1 MPRKPMKASQEM
13 NLSDHLTLGAVMR
26 VYPRKVIETHL
37 DRTGRNSIRVRRLP
51 AFLVVYLVIMLAMY
65 SEVSVRENL
74 RIVLEGLR
82 RKFGNDETPVAGGT
96 AISHQRQRIGKEP
109 FREMFEEI
117 VRPVADKGLKGCF
130 FKRWRIVAVDGNH
143 IEVQN
148 TEENREAFGVHRNQH
163 GESGYPIMKWV
174 CLTECGTRVVFAANV
189 GGVRDSEAELFEPLI
204 ERLDAGMIHLADR
217 YYYSFDRWKRCG
229 ARGAALVW
237 RVRSNLILKPET
249 VLPDGSYLA
258 WVRPSNKL
266 VRRGVCDKKEK
277 MLARVIEYQV
287 EFEDGTQSEIV
298 RLITSLLDP
307 DDASAEELACLYTER
322 WNVETGFD
330 ELKTHLKGSGRVLR
344 SQLPELVEQ
353 EFYGFLLAYFV
364 VRKVMA
370 DAARKGDVSPAEISF
385 VHAVRVIKRR
395 LTENIPPCGEEKS
408 FEVVV

>member
-1 MPRKPMKASQEM
+1 MPRKPMAAPSEM
-13 NLSDHLTLGAVMR
+13 SLADHLTLGAVMQT
-26 VYPRKVIETHL
+26 YPRKVIETHL
-37 DRTGRNSIRVRRLP
+37 DRTGRNSIRTRLLP
-51 AFLVVYLVIMLAMY
+51 AFLVVYLVIVLAMY

-96 AISHQRQRIGKEP
+96 AISKRRQRLGKDP
-109 FREMFEEI
+109 FRAMFDGI
-117 VRPVADKGLKGCF
+117 VRPVADMGLKGCF

-148 TEENREAFGVHRNQH
+148 TEDNRRAFGAHRNQH
-163 GESGYPIMKWV
+163 AESGYPLLKWV
-174 CLTECGTRVVFAANV
+174 CLVECGTRVVFAASG
-189 GGVRDSEAELFEPLI
+189 GGVHVSEVELFDPLI

-217 YYYSFDRWKRCG
+217 YYYSFERWKRCA
-229 ARGAALVW
+229 ARGAALLW
-237 RVRSNLILKPET
+237 RVKSSLKLEPET

-258 WVRPSNKL
+258 RIRPSNKL
-266 VRRGVCDKKEK
+266 LRRGVCDKKEE
-277 MLARVIEYQV
+277 MLVRVIEYQV
-287 EFEDGTQSEIV
+287 EFKDGTRSETV
-298 RLITSLLDP
+298 RLIASLLDP
-307 DDASAEELACLYTER
+307 DTASADELARLYAER

-370 DAARKGDVSPAEISF
+370 DAARKGNVSPAEVSF

-395 LTENIPPCGEEKS
+395 LTENTPPCAE
-408 FEVVV
+408 

>member
-1 MPRKPMKASQEM
+1 MPRKPMAAPREM
-13 NLSDHLTLGAVMR
+13 SLSDHLTLGAVMQ

-37 DRTGRNSIRVRRLP
+37 DRTGRNSIRTRLLP
-51 AFLVVYLVIMLAMY
+51 AFLAVYLVIVLAMY

-96 AISHQRQRIGKEP
+96 AISKQRQRLGKEP
-109 FREMFEEI
+109 FRAMFDGI
-117 VRPVADKGLKGCF
+117 VRPVADMGLKGCF

-148 TEENREAFGVHRNQH
+148 TEDNRQAFGVHSNQH
-163 GESGYPIMKWV
+163 AESGYPLLKWV
-174 CLTECGTRVVFAANV
+174 CLVECGTRVVFAASV
-189 GGVRDSEAELFEPLI
+189 GGVRVSEVELFDPLI
-204 ERLDAGMIHLADR
+204 GRLDAGMIHLADR
-217 YYYSFDRWKRCG
+217 YYYSFERWKRCAG
-229 ARGAALVW
+229 RGAALLW
-237 RVRSNLILKPET
+237 RVKSSLKLEPET

-258 WVRPSNKL
+258 RVRPSNKL
-266 VRRGVCDKKEK
+266 LRRGVCGKKEE
-277 MLARVIEYQV
+277 MLVRVIGYQV
-287 EFEDGTQSEIV
+287 EFEDGTRSETV

-307 DDASAEELACLYTER
+307 GEASADELARLYAER

-364 VRKVMA
+364 VRKVMS
-370 DAARKGDVSPAEISF
+370 DAARKGDVSPAEVSF
-385 VHAVRVIKRR
+385 VHAIRVIKRR
-395 LTENIPPCGEEKS
+395 LTENIPPCAE
-408 FEVVV
+408 

>member
-1 MPRKPMKASQEM
+1 MPRKPMAAPREM
-13 NLSDHLTLGAVMR
+13 SLADHLTLGAVMQT
-26 VYPRKVIETHL
+26 YPRKVIEKYL
-37 DRTGRNSIRVRRLP
+37 DRTGKNSIRVRLLP
-51 AFLVVYLVIMLAMY
+51 AFLVVYLVIVLAMY

-82 RKFGNDETPVAGGT
+82 RKFGKNLPLIAGGT

-109 FREMFEEI
+109 FREMFDGL
-117 VRPVADKGLKGCF
+117 VRPVADLGLKGCF
-130 FKRWRIVAVDGNH
+130 FKRWRIVAADGNH
-143 IEVQN
+143 LEVQN
-148 TEENREAFGVHRNQH
+148 TEENREAFGVHSNQH
-163 GESGYPIMKWV
+163 TESGYPIMKWV

-229 ARGAALVW
+229 ARGAALLW
-237 RVRSNLILKPET
+237 RVKSNLILKPET
-249 VLPDGSYLA
+249 VLPDGSCLA

-266 VRRGVCDKKEK
+266 LRRGVCGKKEK
-277 MLARVIEYQV
+277 ILVRVIEYQV
-287 EFEDGTQSEIV
+287 EFEDGTRSETV
-298 RLITSLLDP
+298 RLITSLLDSNEV
-307 DDASAEELACLYTER
+307 SAEELAHLYAER

-370 DAARKGDVSPAEISF
+370 DAARMGEVFPAEISF

-395 LTENIPPCGEEKS
+395 LTENIPPCG
-408 FEVVV
+408 V